1 MRYINFNQLRSFHAV
16 AKTGNVTAAAKLLNI
31 SQPTVTTQLKQ
42 MEELYGVELAYR
54 MHRGVRLSPLG
65 DQLYKLTMRIFALED
80 EALDLVDAVNSLQQG
95 TLSVGAVG
103 PFFVMKLLAEFNNS
117 YPGIKITLNSGNS
130 EEIIQ
135 RLLDFQ
141 IDIGIVGN
149 IKADTAFKIQP
160 LVKKDVVLAV
170 GQIHPWYERDEI
182 DIEELAGADLVLRE
196 SGSETR
202 RVLEDALQKHD
213 IQPNII
219 MEVDRDA
226 LREASIE
233 GLGAGVISEAE
244 YRPGMGFKILRIK
257 GVEIF
262 TEAFIVCLK
271 ERAEN
276 RLVNS
281 FMTIPDAIREK
292 GNDLV

>member
-42 MEELYGVELAYR
+42 MEERYGVELAYR
-54 MHRGVRLSPLG
+54 IHRGVRLSPLG
-65 DQLYKLTMRIFALED
+65 EQLYKLTMRIFALED
-80 EALDLVDAVNSLQQG
+80 EALDLVDAINSLQQG

-103 PFFVMKLLAEFNNS
+103 PFFVMKLLAEFNSN

-135 RLLDFQ
+135 QLLNFQ

-149 IKADTAFKIQP
+149 IKVDPAFKIQP
-160 LVKKDVVLAV
+160 LVKKDVVLAI
-170 GQIHPWYERDEI
+170 GQSHPWYKKDKI
-182 DIEELAGADLVLRE
+182 DIDELAGADLVLRE

-202 RVLEDALQKHD
+202 RVLEDALQEND

-244 YRPGMGFKILRIK
+244 YRPGMDFKIVRIE
-257 GVEIF
+257 GADIF